1 MHGEN
6 TWACWCVLC
15 MCVCV
20 YVHCLC
26 VFVCICEC
34 TLRFYVHVCLASVGA
49 CARMHACTSAYDCWY
64 LLLFVIC
71 FTFLYFLFPYPLPLF
86 FFLWSLFLGT
96 LFLHCFSGFSVF
108 DRSLNYVKDFQSKPA
123 KKLNTR
129 CPPSWDNL
137 HYKSM
142 WINRD
147 QRLKV
152 LVSEVCTGTEMYG
165 RCKIWS
171 TTVDWKCQIQNQ
183 DIPK

>member
-1 MHGEN
+1 M
-6 TWACWCVLC
+6 L
-15 MCVCV
+15 VCA
-20 YVHCLC
+20 L
-26 VFVCICEC
+26 
-34 TLRFYVHVCLASVGA
+34 HVCLCLRALLMRVCLHLRMYPTFLCA
-49 CARMHACTSAYDCWY
+49 CVSGKRGCMCAHACMHKCVWLLIFIVVCHLFHFS
-64 LLLFVIC
+64 LLFVS
-71 FTFLYFLFPYPLPLF
+71 LSSPLV

>member
-1 MHGEN
+1 MKTREHVGVCF
-6 TWACWCVLC
+6 ACVFVSTCTAYACLSASANVPYVSMC
-15 MCVCV
+15 MCVWQAW
-20 YVHCLC
+20 
-26 VFVCICEC
+26 
-34 TLRFYVHVCLASVGA
+34 VHVRA
-49 CARMHACTSAYDCWY
+49 CMHAQLRMIVDIYCCLSFVS
-64 LLLFVIC
+64 LF
-71 FTFLYFLFPYPLPLF
+71 FTFCFPILSPCF